1 MTQYDVIVIGGGV
14 VGCSVARE
22 LSRYQGKIAVF
33 EREEDV
39 CEGTSKANS
48 GIVHGGYDAKPGTW
62 MAKMNVAG
70 SRMMPQLAEDLD
82 IDFKQNGSV
91 VVAFSEDGIPKLK
104 ELMAQGVANGVEGLR
119 IIYGDECREMIPN
132 LSEQAVAMLYVPTGG
147 IVCPFSLTY
156 AMADNAAQNG
166 VEFCFDTEVRA
177 IRRTGEGYELETSKG
192 TFAARAVVNA
202 AGVYADVFHNMVSED
217 KLTITPRRG
226 QYCLMD
232 KVVGGLVEQ
241 TIFQLPT
248 ALGKGVLV
256 TPTVHG
262 NLMVGPDAENLDD
275 KEAVFTTAE
284 GLADIMK
291 RAALSVKQLPTR
303 QTITSFAG
311 LRAHG
316 DRGDFVL
323 GEPADAPYFF
333 DAAAME
339 SPGLSSA
346 PAVGV
351 YLAEMISE
359 KLGLEKKEHF
369 IATRRVARAFSQMS
383 KEEQKA
389 AVAENPAYGNIIC
402 RCETV
407 TEAEILDALHR
418 PVPAKSLDGV
428 KRRTRTGMG
437 RCQAGFCTP
446 KLTEILRRELG
457 LDYEEITKTGRGSEI
472 LDHRN
477 KEEADG

>member
-14 VGCSVARE
+14 IGCSIARE
-22 LSRYQGKIAVF
+22 LSRFQGKIAVM

-70 SRMMPQLAEDLD
+70 SKMMPQLAKDLD
-82 IDFKQNGSV
+82 IDYKQNGSV
-91 VVAFSEDGIPKLK
+91 VVAFSEDGIPKLE
-104 ELMAQGVANGVEGLR
+104 ELMAQGVANGVEGLEIVR
-119 IIYGDECREMIPN
+119 GEECRRRIPA
-132 LSEQAVAMLYVPTGG
+132 LSEEVAAMLWVPTGG

-156 AMADNAAQNG
+156 AMADNAAENG
-166 VEFCFDTEVRA
+166 VEFIFDTEVKE
-177 IRRTGEGYELETSKG
+177 IRRSESGYVLETSQG
-192 TFAARAVVNA
+192 TYETRAVVNA

-232 KVVGGLVEQ
+232 KVVGGLVKE

-256 TPTVHG
+256 TPTAHG
-262 NLMVGPDAENLDD
+262 NLMIGPDAEDLED
-275 KEAVFTTAE
+275 KEATFTTAE

-303 QTITSFAG
+303 QVITSFAG

-323 GEPADAPYFF
+323 GEPADAPFFF

-351 YLAEMISE
+351 YIAEMAAE
-359 KLGLEKKEHF
+359 KLGLAKKEHF
-369 IATRRVARAFSQMS
+369 IATRRVAKAFSQMT
-383 KEEQKA
+383 KEEQRQ
-389 AVAENPAYGNIIC
+389 AVAENPAYGNVIC

-457 LDYEEITKTGRGSEI
+457 LDYEEITKTGKGSEI

-477 KEEADG
+477 KEEADR

>member
-262 NLMVGPDAENLDD
+262 NLMVGPDAENLED

-316 DRGDFVL
+316 NRGDFVL

-359 KLGLEKKEHF
+359 KLGLEKKENF

-428 KRRTRTGMG
+428 KRRTRTGW
-437 RCQAGFCTP
+437 
-446 KLTEILRRELG
+446 
-457 LDYEEITKTGRGSEI
+457 ITINCGKC
-472 LDHRN
+472 
-477 KEEADG
+477 

>member
-132 LSEQAVAMLYVPTGG
+132 LSEQAVAMLYVPPGG

-177 IRRTGEGYELETSKG
+177 IRRTGEGYEL
-192 TFAARAVVNA
+192 
-202 AGVYADVFHNMVSED
+202 
-217 KLTITPRRG
+217 
-226 QYCLMD
+226 
-232 KVVGGLVEQ
+232 
-241 TIFQLPT
+241 
-248 ALGKGVLV
+248 
-256 TPTVHG
+256 
-262 NLMVGPDAENLDD
+262 
-275 KEAVFTTAE
+275 
-284 GLADIMK
+284 
-291 RAALSVKQLPTR
+291 
-303 QTITSFAG
+303 
-311 LRAHG
+311 
-316 DRGDFVL
+316 
-323 GEPADAPYFF
+323 
-333 DAAAME
+333 
-339 SPGLSSA
+339 
-346 PAVGV
+346 
-351 YLAEMISE
+351 
-359 KLGLEKKEHF
+359 
-369 IATRRVARAFSQMS
+369 
-383 KEEQKA
+383 
-389 AVAENPAYGNIIC
+389 
-402 RCETV
+402 
-407 TEAEILDALHR
+407 
-418 PVPAKSLDGV
+418 
-428 KRRTRTGMG
+428 
-437 RCQAGFCTP
+437 
-446 KLTEILRRELG
+446 
-457 LDYEEITKTGRGSEI
+457 
-472 LDHRN
+472 
-477 KEEADG
+477 

>member
-14 VGCSVARE
+14 IGCSIARE
-22 LSRYQGKIAVF
+22 LSRYQGKIAVM

-70 SRMMPQLAEDLD
+70 AKIMPQLAKDLD
-82 IDFKQNGSV
+82 IDYVQNGSV
-91 VVAFSEDGIPKLK
+91 VVAFSEDGIPHLK
-104 ELMAQGVANGVEGLR
+104 ELMAQGVENGVEGLE
-119 IIYGDECREMIPN
+119 IIYGEDCRKMIPN
-132 LSEQAVAMLYVPTGG
+132 LSENVVAMLNVPTAG

-156 AMADNAAQNG
+156 AMADNAAENG
-166 VEFCFDTEVRA
+166 AEFLFNTEVRA
-177 IRRTGEGYELETSKG
+177 ITKTDEGYEIETPQG
-192 TFAARAVVNA
+192 TYHTRAVVNA

-217 KLTITPRRG
+217 TLTITPRRG

-232 KVVGGLVEQ
+232 KVTGGLVKQ

-256 TPTVHG
+256 TPTAHG
-262 NLMVGPDAENLDD
+262 NLMIGPDAEDLED
-275 KEAVFTTAE
+275 KEGVFTTAE
-284 GLADIMK
+284 GLADIMN
-291 RAALSVKQLPTR
+291 RASLSVKQLPTR
-303 QTITSFAG
+303 QVITSFAG

-323 GEPADAPYFF
+323 GEPADAPLFF

-351 YLAEMISE
+351 YIAGLAAE
-359 KLGLEKKEHF
+359 KLGLEKKENF
-369 IATRRVARAFSQMS
+369 IATRRTAKAFSQMT
-383 KEEQKA
+383 KEEQRA

-446 KLTEILRRELG
+446 KLAEILRRELG
-457 LDYEEITKTGRGSEI
+457 LDYEEITKTGKGSEI

-477 KEEADG
+477 KEADR